1 MASLQEEISSA
12 ILTRIRAR
20 RKTPFVQPRERL
32 AVCSPK
38 LRNATFSDFSQIA
51 RLKERAGLTSDSIA
65 NWERLWK
72 HNPAIVCGN
81 IPRPIGWV
89 LEADGEIVGYL
100 GNIPLRCYFRGRW
113 LSAVAAHAFVV
124 EPPYRAMALSL
135 AGAFYGQEDVDL
147 YLSTSAIESTGKLA
161 RLFKSAQVPQP
172 DYDSVFFWVLRAYP
186 FSRATLR
193 KFHLP
198 PVLSSIACLGLSLV
212 FGTSAFLR
220 GPSRKKFGKQMA
232 VEAIT
237 LDAIDQGFLEL
248 WRHKTRDNSR
258 LFADRHPDTLK
269 WHFQIPGDRGSVVVL
284 ACRQGELLEGYAI
297 LRTDTNAQTGLR
309 KSVIADMLVENDNC
323 EIVRLLLS
331 ACYERAIKEGS
342 DVLEAQGF
350 PSQMR
355 EVFSE
360 SRPHSRR
367 YPACPYY
374 FKAADPELQKELD
387 DATAWYACPY
397 DGDTTL
403 IRPSYPLESA
413 VRTKVAAKTALDT
426 PREPQRASIIE

>member
-1 MASLQEEISSA
+1 MPSLQQEISSA

-20 RKTPFVQPRERL
+20 RKTPLAKPRERL

-38 LRNATFSDFSQIA
+38 IRNATFSDFSQIA
-51 RLKERAGLTSDSIA
+51 RLKERAGLTSDSVA
-65 NWERLWK
+65 NWERLWQ
-72 HNPAIVCGN
+72 HNPAIACGN
-81 IPRPIGWV
+81 VPRPIGWV

-113 LSAVAAHAFVV
+113 LTAVAAHAFVV
-124 EPPYRAMALSL
+124 EPPYRALALTL
-135 AGAFYGQEDVDL
+135 AGAFYGQKDVDL

-161 RLFKSAQVPQP
+161 SLFRSARVPQP

-198 PVLSSIACLGLSLV
+198 PGLSSIACSCLSLV

-220 GPSRKKFGKQMA
+220 KPRRKDFGMQMGVQA
-232 VEAIT
+232 MT
-237 LDAIDQGFLEL
+237 LDAIGQDFLDL
-248 WRHKTRDNSR
+248 WYHKTRESSR
-258 LFADRHPDTLK
+258 LFADRLPDTLK
-269 WHFQIPGDRGSVVVL
+269 WHFQIPGDRGSVIVL
-284 ACRQGELLEGYAI
+284 ACRQGKRLEGYAI

-309 KSVIADMLVENDNC
+309 KSVIADMLVKNDNC
-323 EIVRLLLS
+323 EIIRLLLS
-331 ACYERAIKEGS
+331 ACYEYAIKEGS

-350 PSQMR
+350 PSQLR

-374 FKAADPELQKELD
+374 FKAADPELQKQLN
-387 DATAWYACPY
+387 DALAWYACPY

-403 IRPSYPLESA
+403 IRPSYPLQKSGSNA
-413 VRTKVAAKTALDT
+413 ICGKDGARHPAG
-426 PREPQRASIIE
+426 ASTSLIID